1 MRGFIAILL
10 ASIMCCGFPSL
21 APAADELTTPAYAQC
36 IKKSGGVTSEIFDCN
51 STETDRQTAKLNQ
64 IYQRLI
70 ATVSA
75 SRKQQLVD
83 AQKAWMKY
91 RKLNCAFY
99 YDPEGGTAARL
110 AGSSCLMTMTANRA
124 AELTGFLGE

>member
-1 MRGFIAILL
+1 MHGFITIVLT
-10 ASIMCCGFPSL
+10 SMICCGFATL
-21 APAADELTTPAYAQC
+21 ASAADELTTPAYTDC
-36 IKKSGGVTSEIFDCN
+36 IKKSGGVTSEMFDCN
-51 STETDRQTAKLNQ
+51 SGETDRQNARLNQ
-64 IYQRLI
+64 IYQKLM
-70 ATVSA
+70 AAVSA

-83 AQKAWMKY
+83 AQKAWVKY